1 MRGELSLPEF
11 RFFRRFKTTSD
22 FEEPI
27 GEINTTPLVDVMLV
41 LLIIFLIT
49 IPVINASIKVDL
61 PEERFNDTVVTDD
74 VVILSVT
81 KAGQVFFNGALL
93 GDGTQYVETLSNLL
107 KTNPRNSIQ
116 VHGDSDVSFDK
127 IELIINQMR
136 SLDVETITLV
146 TKP

>member
-1 MRGELSLPEF
+1 MRGGFSLAEV
-11 RFFRRFKTTSD
+11 RFFRRFITTPD
-22 FEEPI
+22 FEEPM

-61 PEERFNDTVVTDD
+61 PEERFNDTVGKDTVA
-74 VVILSVT
+74 ILSIT

-93 GDGTQYVETLSNLL
+93 GDGTKYMETLSNLL
-107 KTNPRNSIQ
+107 KTNPLNSIQ
-116 VHGDSDVSFDK
+116 VHGDSDIPFDK
-127 IELIINQMR
+127 IESVINQMR

>member
-1 MRGELSLPEF
+1 MAEF

-61 PEERFNDTVVTDD
+61 PEERFNNTVVKDD
-74 VVILSVT
+74 VAVISVT

-107 KTNPRNSIQ
+107 KTNPLNSIQ
-116 VHGDSDVSFDK
+116 VHGDSDIPFDK
-127 IELIINQMR
+127 IELIISQIR

>member
-1 MRGELSLPEF
+1 MAEF
-11 RFFRRFKTTSD
+11 RIFRRFKTTSD
-22 FEEPI
+22 FEGPI

-61 PEERFNDTVVTDD
+61 PEERFNDAVLTDD
-74 VVILSVT
+74 VAILSVT

-93 GDGTQYVETLSNLL
+93 GDDTQYFETLSNLL
-107 KTNPRNSIQ
+107 KTNPLNSIQ
-116 VHGDSDVSFDK
+116 VHGDSDVPFDR

-146 TKP
+146 SKP

>member
-1 MRGELSLPEF
+1 MAEF
-11 RFFRRFKTTSD
+11 RIFRRFKTTSD
-22 FEEPI
+22 FEGPI

-61 PEERFNDTVVTDD
+61 PEERFNDAVLTDD
-74 VVILSVT
+74 VAILSVT

-93 GDGTQYVETLSNLL
+93 GDGTQYIETLSNLIR
-107 KTNPRNSIQ
+107 TNPLNSIQ
-116 VHGDSDVSFDK
+116 VHGDSDIPFDK

>member
-1 MRGELSLPEF
+1 MAEF

-61 PEERFNDTVVTDD
+61 PEERFDNTVVKDD
-74 VVILSVT
+74 VAVISVT

-107 KTNPRNSIQ
+107 KTNPLNSIQ
-116 VHGDSDVSFDK
+116 VHGDSDIPFDK
-127 IELIINQMR
+127 IELIISQIR

>member
-1 MRGELSLPEF
+1 MAEF
-11 RFFRRFKTTSD
+11 RTFRRFKTTSD
-22 FEEPI
+22 FEGPI

-61 PEERFNDTVVTDD
+61 PEERFDDAVLTDD
-74 VVILSVT
+74 VAILSVT

-93 GDGTQYVETLSNLL
+93 GDGTQYIETLSNIL
-107 KTNPRNSIQ
+107 KTNPLNSIQ
-116 VHGDSDVSFDK
+116 IHGDSDIPFDK

>member
-1 MRGELSLPEF
+1 MRGEFSLPEF
-11 RFFRRFKTTSD
+11 RAFRRLKTTSD
-22 FEEPI
+22 FEEPM

-74 VVILSVT
+74 VAILSVT

-93 GDGTQYVETLSNLL
+93 GDGTQYVETLSNLI
-107 KTNPRNSIQ
+107 KTNPLNSIQ
-116 VHGDSDVSFDK
+116 VHGDSDVPFDK

-146 TKP
+146 SKP

>member
-1 MRGELSLPEF
+1 MAEF
-11 RFFRRFKTTSD
+11 RVLRRFKNTTD

-61 PEERFNDTVVTDD
+61 PEEQFKDTVRKDD
-74 VVILSVT
+74 VAIISLT
-81 KAGQVFFNGALL
+81 KDGQVFFNGALL
-93 GDGTQYVETLSNLL
+93 GDGTQYRETLSNLL
-107 KTNPRNSIQ
+107 KTNPLNSIQ
-116 VHGDSDVSFDK
+116 VHGDSDVPFDK
-127 IELIINQMR
+127 IESIINQMR

>member
-1 MRGELSLPEF
+1 MSEF
-11 RFFRRFKTTSD
+11 RIFRRFKTTSD

-61 PEERFNDTVVTDD
+61 PEERFNNTVVKDD
-74 VVILSVT
+74 VAVISVT

-107 KTNPRNSIQ
+107 KTNPLNSIQ
-116 VHGDSDVSFDK
+116 VHGDSDIPFDK
-127 IELIINQMR
+127 IELIISQIR

>member
-1 MRGELSLPEF
+1 MAEF
-11 RFFRRFKTTSD
+11 RILRRFKTTSD
-22 FEEPI
+22 FEGPI

-61 PEERFNDTVVTDD
+61 PEERFNDAVLTDD
-74 VVILSVT
+74 VAILSVT

-93 GDGTQYVETLSNLL
+93 GDGTKYMETLSNLL
-107 KTNPRNSIQ
+107 KTNPLNSIQ
-116 VHGDSDVSFDK
+116 VHGDSDVPFDK

>member
-1 MRGELSLPEF
+1 LPEF
-11 RFFRRFKTTSD
+11 RVFRRFKTTSD
-22 FEEPI
+22 LEEPI

-61 PEERFNDTVVTDD
+61 PEERFNDAVVTDD
-74 VVILSVT
+74 VAILSIT
-81 KAGQVFFNGALL
+81 KSGQVFFNGALL
-93 GDGTQYVETLSNLL
+93 GDGTQYVESLSNLL
-107 KTNPRNSIQ
+107 KTNPLNSIQ
-116 VHGDSDVSFDK
+116 VHGDSDVPFDK

>member
-1 MRGELSLPEF
+1 MAEF
-11 RFFRRFKTTSD
+11 RIFRRFKTTSD

-61 PEERFNDTVVTDD
+61 PEERFNDAVMTDA
-74 VVILSVT
+74 VAIISIT
-81 KAGQVFFNGALL
+81 KTGQVFFNGALL
-93 GDGTQYVETLSNLL
+93 GSGTQYMETLSNLL
-107 KTNPRNSIQ
+107 KTNPLNSIQ
-116 VHGDSDVSFDK
+116 VHGDSDIPFDK
-127 IELIINQMR
+127 IESIINQMR
-136 SLDVETITLV
+136 LLDVETITLV

>member
-1 MRGELSLPEF
+1 MPEF
-11 RFFRRFKTTSD
+11 RIFRRFKTTSD

-74 VVILSVT
+74 VAILSVT

-146 TKP
+146 SKP

>member
-1 MRGELSLPEF
+1 MAEF
-11 RFFRRFKTTSD
+11 RIYRRFKTTSD
-22 FEEPI
+22 FEGPI

-74 VVILSVT
+74 VAILSVT

-93 GDGTQYVETLSNLL
+93 GDGTQYAETLSNLL
-107 KTNPRNSIQ
+107 KTNPLNSIQ
-116 VHGDSDVSFDK
+116 VHGDSDIPFEK
-127 IELIINQMR
+127 IESIINQMQ

>member
-1 MRGELSLPEF
+1 MAKF
-11 RFFRRFKTTSD
+11 RIFRRIKTTSD
-22 FEEPI
+22 FEGPI

-61 PEERFNDTVVTDD
+61 PEERFNDAVMTDD
-74 VVILSVT
+74 VAILSIT
-81 KAGQVFFNGALL
+81 KSGQVFFNGALL
-93 GDGTQYVETLSNLL
+93 GDGTQYIDTLSNLL
-107 KTNPRNSIQ
+107 KTNPLNYIQ
-116 VHGDSDVSFDK
+116 VHGDSDVPFDK

-146 TKP
+146 SKP

>member
-1 MRGELSLPEF
+1 MAEF
-11 RFFRRFKTTSD
+11 RIFRRFRTTSD
-22 FEEPI
+22 FEGPI

-61 PEERFNDTVVTDD
+61 PEERFKDAVLTDD
-74 VVILSVT
+74 VAILSVT

-93 GDGTQYVETLSNLL
+93 GNGTQYIETLSNLL
-107 KTNPRNSIQ
+107 KTNPLNSIQ
-116 VHGDSDVSFDK
+116 VHGDSDVPFDK

-136 SLDVETITLV
+136 SLDVETITLIS
-146 TKP
+146 KP

>member
-1 MRGELSLPEF
+1 MAEF
-11 RFFRRFKTTSD
+11 RIFRRFKTTSD
-22 FEEPI
+22 FEGPI

-74 VVILSVT
+74 VAILSVT
-81 KAGQVFFNGALL
+81 KVGQVFFNGALL
-93 GDGTQYVETLSNLL
+93 GDSTQYMETLSNLL
-107 KTNPRNSIQ
+107 KTNPLNSIQ
-116 VHGDSDVSFDK
+116 VHGDSDIPFEK
-127 IELIINQMR
+127 IESIINQMQ
-136 SLDVETITLV
+136 SLDVEKITLV

>member
-1 MRGELSLPEF
+1 MAEF
-11 RFFRRFKTTSD
+11 RIFRRFTTTLD

-27 GEINTTPLVDVMLV
+27 REINTTPLVDVMLV

-61 PEERFNDTVVTDD
+61 PEERFNDAVVTDA
-74 VVILSVT
+74 VAIISVT
-81 KAGQVFFNGALL
+81 KTGQVFFNGALL
-93 GDGTQYVETLSNLL
+93 GDGTQYMETLSNLL
-107 KTNPRNSIQ
+107 KTNPLNSIQ
-116 VHGDSDVSFDK
+116 VHGDSDIPFDK

>member
-1 MRGELSLPEF
+1 MSEYRV
-11 RFFRRFKTTSD
+11 FRRFKTTSD
-22 FEEPI
+22 FEKPI

-61 PEERFNDTVVTDD
+61 PEERFNDVLLTDD
-74 VVILSVT
+74 VAILSVT
-81 KAGQVFFNGALL
+81 KVGQVFFNGALL
-93 GDGTQYVETLSNLL
+93 GDGTQYIETLSNIL
-107 KTNPRNSIQ
+107 KTNPLNSIQ
-116 VHGDSDVSFDK
+116 IHGDSDIPFDK

>member
-1 MRGELSLPEF
+1 MPDFRG
-11 RFFRRFKTTSD
+11 FRRFKTTSD

-74 VVILSVT
+74 VAILSVT

-93 GDGTQYVETLSNLL
+93 GDGTQYIETLSNLI
-107 KTNPRNSIQ
+107 KTNPLKSIQ
-116 VHGDSDVSFDK
+116 VHGDSDIPFDK

-136 SLDVETITLV
+136 LLDVETITLV

>member
-1 MRGELSLPEF
+1 MPEF
-11 RFFRRFKTTSD
+11 RIFRRFKTTSY

-74 VVILSVT
+74 VAILSVT

-93 GDGTQYVETLSNLL
+93 GDSTKYTEALSNLL
-107 KTNPRNSIQ
+107 KTNPLNSVQI
-116 VHGDSDVSFDK
+116 HGDSDIPFDK

>member
-1 MRGELSLPEF
+1 MTEF
-11 RFFRRFKTTSD
+11 SVFRRFKTTLD

-74 VVILSVT
+74 VAVISVT
-81 KAGQVFFNGALL
+81 KAGQVFFNGALI
-93 GDGTQYVETLSNLL
+93 GDGTQYMETLSNLL
-107 KTNPRNSIQ
+107 KTNPLNSIQ
-116 VHGDSDVSFDK
+116 VHGDSDIPFDK

-136 SLDVETITLV
+136 SLGVETITLV

>member
-1 MRGELSLPEF
+1 MPEF
-11 RFFRRFKTTSD
+11 RVFRRFKTTSD

-61 PEERFNDTVVTDD
+61 PEERFNDAVVKDD
-74 VVILSVT
+74 VAVLSVT

-93 GDGTQYVETLSNLL
+93 GDGTQYIETLSNLL
-107 KTNPRNSIQ
+107 KTNPLNSVQ
-116 VHGDSDVSFDK
+116 VHGDSDIPFVK

-136 SLDVETITLV
+136 SLDVETITLDISYFL
-146 TKP
+146 

>member
-1 MRGELSLPEF
+1 M
-11 RFFRRFKTTSD
+11 FRRFKTSLD

-74 VVILSVT
+74 VAVISVT
-81 KAGQVFFNGALL
+81 KAGQVFFNGALI
-93 GDGTQYVETLSNLL
+93 GDGTQYMETLSNLL
-107 KTNPRNSIQ
+107 KTNPLNSIQ
-116 VHGDSDVSFDK
+116 VHGDSDIPFDK

-136 SLDVETITLV
+136 SLGVETITLV

>member
-1 MRGELSLPEF
+1 MAEF
-11 RFFRRFKTTSD
+11 RIFRRFKTTSD
-22 FEEPI
+22 FEGPI

-61 PEERFNDTVVTDD
+61 PEERFNDAVLTDD
-74 VVILSVT
+74 VAILSVT

-93 GDGTQYVETLSNLL
+93 GDSTQYMETLSNLL
-107 KTNPRNSIQ
+107 KTNPLNSIQ
-116 VHGDSDVSFDK
+116 VHGDSDIPFDK

>member
-1 MRGELSLPEF
+1 MAEF
-11 RFFRRFKTTSD
+11 RIFRRFKITLDS
-22 FEEPI
+22 EEPI

-61 PEERFNDTVVTDD
+61 PEERLNDAVLTDD
-74 VVILSVT
+74 VAILSVT

-107 KTNPRNSIQ
+107 KTNPLNSIQ
-116 VHGDSDVSFDK
+116 VHGDSDVPFDK

>member
-1 MRGELSLPEF
+1 MPEF
-11 RFFRRFKTTSD
+11 RVFRRIKTTSD
-22 FEEPI
+22 FEGPI

-61 PEERFNDTVVTDD
+61 PEERFKDAVLTDD
-74 VVILSVT
+74 VAILSVT

-93 GDGTQYVETLSNLL
+93 GEGTQYIETLSNLL
-107 KTNPRNSIQ
+107 KTNPLNSIQ
-116 VHGDSDVSFDK
+116 VHGDSDVPFDK

-146 TKP
+146 SKT

>member
-1 MRGELSLPEF
+1 MAEF
-11 RFFRRFKTTSD
+11 RNFSRFITTPN

-61 PEERFNDTVVTDD
+61 PEERFNDAVVTDA
-74 VVILSVT
+74 VAIISVT
-81 KAGQVFFNGALL
+81 KTGQVFFNGAFL
-93 GDGTQYVETLSNLL
+93 GDGTQYMETLSNLL
-107 KTNPRNSIQ
+107 KTNPLNSIQ
-116 VHGDSDVSFDK
+116 VHGDSDIPFDK
-127 IELIINQMR
+127 VESIINQLR

>member
-1 MRGELSLPEF
+1 MAEVRNF
-11 RFFRRFKTTSD
+11 RSFITTPD

-61 PEERFNDTVVTDD
+61 PEERFNDTVVTDTAAA
-74 VVILSVT
+74 ISVT

-93 GDGTQYVETLSNLL
+93 GDGTQYIETLSNLL
-107 KTNPRNSIQ
+107 KTNQPNSIQ
-116 VHGDSDVSFDK
+116 VHGDSDIPFDK
-127 IELIINQMR
+127 IESIINQMR
-136 SLDVETITLV
+136 SSNVETITLI

>member
-1 MRGELSLPEF
+1 MAEF
-11 RFFRRFKTTSD
+11 RIFRRFKTTSD
-22 FEEPI
+22 FEGPI

-74 VVILSVT
+74 VAILSVT

-93 GDGTQYVETLSNLL
+93 GDGTQYIETLSNLIR
-107 KTNPRNSIQ
+107 TNPLNSIQ
-116 VHGDSDVSFDK
+116 VHGDSDIPFDK

>member
-1 MRGELSLPEF
+1 MAEF
-11 RFFRRFKTTSD
+11 RIFRRFKTTSD
-22 FEEPI
+22 FEGPI
-27 GEINTTPLVDVMLV
+27 GDINTTPLVDVMLV

-61 PEERFNDTVVTDD
+61 PEERFNDAVLTDD
-74 VVILSVT
+74 VAILSVT
-81 KAGQVFFNGALL
+81 KAGEVFFNGALI
-93 GDGTQYVETLSNLL
+93 GDSTQYIETLSNLL
-107 KTNPRNSIQ
+107 KTNPLNSIQ
-116 VHGDSDVSFDK
+116 VHGDSDIPFDK

>member
-1 MRGELSLPEF
+1 MPEY
-11 RFFRRFKTTSD
+11 RVFRRFKTTSD

-61 PEERFNDTVVTDD
+61 PEERFNDAVMPDD
-74 VVILSVT
+74 VAILSLT

-93 GDGTQYVETLSNLL
+93 GNDTQYIETLSNLL
-107 KTNPRNSIQ
+107 KTNPLNSIQ
-116 VHGDSDVSFDK
+116 VHGDSDIPFDK

-146 TKP
+146 TRP

>member
-1 MRGELSLPEF
+1 MAEF
-11 RFFRRFKTTSD
+11 RIYRRFKTTSD
-22 FEEPI
+22 FEGPI

-61 PEERFNDTVVTDD
+61 PEERFNDAVLTDD
-74 VVILSVT
+74 VAILSVT
-81 KAGQVFFNGALL
+81 KVGQVFFNGALL
-93 GDGTQYVETLSNLL
+93 GDSTQYMETLSNLL
-107 KTNPRNSIQ
+107 KTNPLNSIQ
-116 VHGDSDVSFDK
+116 VHGDSDIPFDK

>member
-1 MRGELSLPEF
+1 MAEF
-11 RFFRRFKTTSD
+11 RIFRRFRTTSD
-22 FEEPI
+22 FEDPI

-61 PEERFNDTVVTDD
+61 PEERFKDEVLTDD
-74 VVILSVT
+74 VAILSVT

-93 GDGTQYVETLSNLL
+93 GEGTQYIETLSNLL
-107 KTNPRNSIQ
+107 KTNPLNSIQ
-116 VHGDSDVSFDK
+116 VHGDSDVPFDK